1 VSTKGPETSER
12 KRAAGGAVDKATR
25 RQQILQAAR
34 DVFAKH
40 GYHAAKVE
48 DIVHAAGV
56 ARGTFYLYF
65 EDKRAIFEEIVDR
78 LLVRFGMA
86 IQRVDPKSD
95 VIDQVK
101 ANMRRIIHLLI
112 EEKLTTKMLLSDA
125 NGVDPA
131 LDRKVHSFFEQV
143 RALLEEALIDGQE
156 LGIVTSGNARMQAIF
171 IIGALKEVMNQ
182 VVVRGWD
189 DPEEEIVDALFGFLR
204 DGALAL

>member
-1 VSTKGPETSER
+1 MSTKGPETGER
-12 KRAAGGAVDKATR
+12 KRAAGGVDKATR
-25 RQQILQAAR
+25 RQQILQSAR

-86 IQRVDPKSD
+86 IQRVDPTGD
-95 VIDQVK
+95 VTEEVK

-112 EEKLTTKMLLSDA
+112 EERLTTKMLLSDA

-131 LDRKVHSFFEQV
+131 FDRKIHSFFEQV
-143 RALLEEALIDGQE
+143 RALLEEALLDGQE
-156 LGIVTSGNARMQAIF
+156 LGIVAAGNARMQAIF
-171 IIGALKEVMNQ
+171 VIGALKEIMNQ

-189 DPEEEIVDALFGFLR
+189 DPEGEIVEALFAFLR
-204 DGALAL
+204 EGVLSL